1 MSSLFSYACSFSH
14 LQCLHSY
21 RFATFFFFG
30 ISAISWMLPQEKVLF
45 YAGDVEPEA

>member
-1 MSSLFSYACSFSH
+1 MLAVLVTYSVSILTDSPH
-14 LQCLHSY
+14 
-21 RFATFFFFG
+21 FFFG

>member
-1 MSSLFSYACSFSH
+1 MLAVLVTYSVSILTDSP
-14 LQCLHSY
+14 L
-21 RFATFFFFG
+21 FFFFG